1 MLFFYVYGCFACMY
15 VSALCM
21 QGQKRVL
28 DSLGLELQMAV
39 SHDVGDANQI
49 HFIYLFIYL
58 LRESL
63 TM

>member
-1 MLFFYVYGCFACMY
+1 MY

-28 DSLGLELQMAV
+28 DSLGLELQMVV